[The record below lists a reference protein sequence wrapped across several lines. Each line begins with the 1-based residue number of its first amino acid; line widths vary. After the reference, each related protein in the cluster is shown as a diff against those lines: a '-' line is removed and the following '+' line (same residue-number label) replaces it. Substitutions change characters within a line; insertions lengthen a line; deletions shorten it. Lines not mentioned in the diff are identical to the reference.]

1 MQFVTAPELPPNKH
15 QERSMR
21 TRALLLDAAIESLS
35 EGGYAHA
42 STADISERAGVTR
55 GAFLHHFHTRT
66 ELFSQAIDHL
76 TAQQRDAVRR
86 CADTVSATTPPAD
99 ALVVLVSSMTAG
111 ELGRA
116 SVELYVAIRHE
127 DDLREHMLRVQHDL
141 THDVLA
147 IAEKLIGA
155 RTSLDRLQDAF
166 WMTINLVRGTIVD
179 DMLGR
184 NPAHRK
190 EMLARWTDLAAV
202 ALAQP

>member
-1 MQFVTAPELPPNKH
+1 
-15 QERSMR
+15 MR

-35 EGGYAHA
+35 EVGYAHA

-66 ELFSQAIDHL
+66 ELFSQAIEHL
-76 TAQQRDAVRR
+76 TARQRAAVQR

-99 ALVVLVSSMTAG
+99 ALVALVASMVAG

-116 SVELYVAIRHE
+116 SVELYVAIRHD
-127 DDLREHMLRVQHDL
+127 DDLHKHMLSVQHDL

-147 IAEKLIGA
+147 IAEKLIGP
-155 RTSLDRLQDAF
+155 RTSPDRLHGAF
-166 WMTINLVRGTIVD
+166 WITINLVRGTIVD

-184 NPAHRK
+184 NPQHRK
-190 EMLARWTDLAAV
+190 EILTRWTELAAI
-202 ALAQP
+202 ALAEP

>member
-1 MQFVTAPELPPNKH
+1 VPAYELPPNKH

-35 EGGYAHA
+35 EVGYAHA
-42 STADISERAGVTR
+42 STADISDRAGVTR

-66 ELFSQAIDHL
+66 ELFSQAIEHL
-76 TAQQRDAVRR
+76 TARQRDAVQR

-99 ALVVLVSSMTAG
+99 ALVALVASMTAG

-116 SVELYVAIRHE
+116 SVELYVAIRHD
-127 DDLREHMLRVQHDL
+127 DDLHEDMLRVQHDL

-147 IAEKLIGA
+147 IASELIGP
-155 RTSLDRLQDAF
+155 RTSPDRLQGAF
-166 WMTINLVRGTIVD
+166 WITVNLVRGTIVD

-184 NPAHRK
+184 NPQHRK
-190 EMLARWTDLAAV
+190 EILTRWTDLAAV
-202 ALAQP
+202 ALAGP

>member
-1 MQFVTAPELPPNKH
+1 
-15 QERSMR
+15 MR

-35 EGGYAHA
+35 EVGYAHA

-66 ELFSQAIDHL
+66 ELFSQAIEHL
-76 TAQQRDAVRR
+76 AARQRRAVQHV
-86 CADTVSATTPPAD
+86 ADTVSANNAPAD
-99 ALVVLVSSMTAG
+99 VLVALVVSTFAG

-116 SVELYVAIRHE
+116 SVELYVAIRH
-127 DDLREHMLRVQHDL
+127 DDALRRHMLRVQHDL

-147 IAEKLIGA
+147 IAARLIGPQ
-155 RTSLDRLQDAF
+155 SSPDRLESAF

-184 NPAHRK
+184 NPQHRQK
-190 EMLARWTDLAAV
+190 ILARWTGLAAV
-202 ALAQP
+202 ALVEP

>member
-1 MQFVTAPELPPNKH
+1 LPPNKH

-35 EGGYAHA
+35 EVGYAHA

-66 ELFSQAIDHL
+66 ELFAEAIEHL
-76 TAQQRDAVRR
+76 TARQRDAVQR

-99 ALVVLVSSMTAG
+99 ALVALVASMTAG

-116 SVELYVAIRHE
+116 SVELYVAIRHD
-127 DDLREHMLRVQHDL
+127 DDLRKHMLSVQHDL

-147 IAEKLIGA
+147 IAEKLIGP
-155 RTSLDRLQDAF
+155 RTSPDRLQGAF
-166 WMTINLVRGTIVD
+166 WITINLVRGTIVD

-184 NPAHRK
+184 NPQHRK
-190 EMLARWTDLAAV
+190 EILTRWTELAEV
-202 ALAQP
+202 ALAEP

>member
-1 MQFVTAPELPPNKH
+1 LPPNKH

-35 EGGYAHA
+35 EVGYAHA
-42 STADISERAGVTR
+42 STADISDRAGVTR

-66 ELFSQAIDHL
+66 ELFAQAIEHL
-76 TAQQRDAVRR
+76 TARQRVAVQRG
-86 CADTVSATTPPAD
+86 ADTVSATTPPAD
-99 ALVVLVSSMTAG
+99 ALVALVASMVAG

-116 SVELYVAIRHE
+116 SVELYVAIRHD
-127 DDLREHMLRVQHDL
+127 DDLRKHMLRVQHDL

-147 IAEKLIGA
+147 IAEKLIGP
-155 RTSLDRLQDAF
+155 RTSPDRLQGAF

-190 EMLARWTDLAAV
+190 EILTRWTDLAAV
-202 ALAQP
+202 ALAEP

>member
-1 MQFVTAPELPPNKH
+1 
-15 QERSMR
+15 MR

-35 EGGYAHA
+35 EVGYAHA

-66 ELFSQAIDHL
+66 ELFAEAIEHL
-76 TAQQRDAVRR
+76 TARQRDAVQR

-99 ALVVLVSSMTAG
+99 ALVALVASMTAG

-116 SVELYVAIRHE
+116 SVELYVAIRHD
-127 DDLREHMLRVQHDL
+127 DDLRKHMLSVQHDL

-147 IAEKLIGA
+147 IAEKLIGP
-155 RTSLDRLQDAF
+155 RTSPDRLQGAF
-166 WMTINLVRGTIVD
+166 WITINLVRGTIVD

-184 NPAHRK
+184 NPQHRK
-190 EMLARWTDLAAV
+190 EILTRWTELAEV
-202 ALAQP
+202 ALAEP